1 MYLES
6 LNATFVIDTFLLL
19 LIGIGPKIALVP
31 FLEATR
37 QMPEATKRR
46 VLRKMLTT
54 AATVAVLLL
63 LLGGLLTR
71 LLHFSPGALGV
82 ASGIILLIIAVTMV
96 LGRQD
101 GDSGGH
107 DIEDQ
112 DPMRLAVFPLAVPYL
127 LNPAGIVVLV
137 TASAEAAAVSV
148 SAVVVGILVVVLAL
162 DVAVFRWAVQVSSRL
177 DASRMLVT
185 EKVFGF
191 LLAALAVQLALNGLS
206 DVGVIHLT
214 GH

>member
-1 MYLES
+1 MELES

-37 QMPEATKRR
+37 QMPQATQRR
-46 VLRKMLTT
+46 VLRKMLIT

-63 LLGGLLTR
+63 ILGGLLTR

-82 ASGIILLIIAVTMV
+82 ASGIILLIIATTMV
-96 LGRQD
+96 LGQSNGNGSRPA
-101 GDSGGH
+101 
-107 DIEDQ
+107 EDR
-112 DPMRLAVFPLAVPYL
+112 DPMQLAVFPLAVPYL

-137 TASAEAAAVSV
+137 TASAEAASVAVV
-148 SAVVVGILVVVLAL
+148 AVVVGILVVILAL
-162 DVAVFRWAVQVSSRL
+162 DVVVFRWAVQVSSHL